1 MTAIIIRSFL
11 VVPVLLIASLVCGG
25 VVPSAHAQE
34 VEGAVRIDNP
44 PEELE
49 SGSLLDLFA
58 AFREGEHQ
66 IRLEFESDAPVVPVQ
81 FQTVVRKDGK
91 TLGRAS
97 RDPMPYFP
105 GDMLMCP
112 EAFDFVPIMR
122 RYADGRGQLPAGR
135 YGIVISVIVEGME
148 NAQIEPAEMQFTVP
162 KR

>member
-1 MTAIIIRSFL
+1 MTIRFNSLF
-11 VVPVLLIASLVCGG
+11 PVLLVASLVWGG
-25 VVPSAHAQE
+25 SVHSTYAQE

-44 PEELE
+44 PEVLE

-66 IRLEFESDAPVVPVQ
+66 IHLEFESDAPFVPVQ

-91 TLGRAS
+91 TLGRAT

-122 RYADGRGQLPAGR
+122 RYADSSGQLPAGK
-135 YGIVISVIVEGME
+135 YAIVISVIVEGME